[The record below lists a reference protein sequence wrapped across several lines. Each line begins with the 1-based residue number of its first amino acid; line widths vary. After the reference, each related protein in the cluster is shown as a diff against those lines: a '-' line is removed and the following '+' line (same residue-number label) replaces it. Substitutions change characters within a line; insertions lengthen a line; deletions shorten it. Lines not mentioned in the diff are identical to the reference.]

1 MNGHWK
7 VGFVWIIITFTVLCN
22 FPECPSHPPLG
33 VTSATKNQ
41 CWEHGRSCVWVR
53 NSSEIIGKL
62 CLDLAVEP
70 AGILSQKLGRRSS
83 LINNVSDWFPTS
95 PASMGWL
102 APFKKKKK
110 KWRGQ
115 RKKPATQAV
124 KPWPCKEKACAGLCK
139 QSVVC
144 QGWPGRASW
153 AMSRAQFPSHCGG
166 CPRAHSPLLMWTTGS
181 GWEDAPCPQSETT
194 TTFPAG
200 WAINH
205 TKCFIKLWVPVRPP
219 RTGQEE
225 GSSDERTGFAELSQI

>member
-1 MNGHWK
+1 MSVASSFGCNFSHQKPVLGALQELCLGQKQQWDHWK
-7 VGFVWIIITFTVLCN
+7 ALLGPCCGARQGDCPKSWADALLSLIMCRIGF
-22 FPECPSHPPLG
+22 PPLLLP
-33 VTSATKNQ
+33 
-41 CWEHGRSCVWVR
+41 W
-53 NSSEIIGKL
+53 
-62 CLDLAVEP
+62 D
-70 AGILSQKLGRRSS
+70 
-83 LINNVSDWFPTS
+83 
-95 PASMGWL
+95 GWHL
-102 APFKKKKK
+102 KKKK
-110 KWRGQ
+110 KWRGE